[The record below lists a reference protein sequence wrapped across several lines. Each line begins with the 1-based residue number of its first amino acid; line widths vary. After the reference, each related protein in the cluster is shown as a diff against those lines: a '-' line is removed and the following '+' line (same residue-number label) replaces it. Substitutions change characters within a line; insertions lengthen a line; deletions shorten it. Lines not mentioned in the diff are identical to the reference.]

1 MSFVVS
7 IRIGAILAAI
17 AVAIGA
23 FTAHLL
29 KDKLTPDLLEIMK
42 TGATYQF
49 YHSIA
54 ILLVGVLQ
62 LVANRKHLSL
72 ISSFFFAGILLFS
85 GSLYALVYIKYAELI
100 AWQKIGIVTPI
111 GGLCFL
117 AGWLGLAF
125 LYSSQNEK

>member
-62 LVANRKHLSL
+62 LVANRKHLSF

-125 LYSSQNEK
+125 LYSSRNEK